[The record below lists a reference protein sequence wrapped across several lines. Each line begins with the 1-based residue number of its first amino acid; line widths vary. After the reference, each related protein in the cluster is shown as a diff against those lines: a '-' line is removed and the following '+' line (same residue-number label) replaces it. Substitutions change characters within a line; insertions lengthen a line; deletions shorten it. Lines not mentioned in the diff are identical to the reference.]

1 MYRYVS
7 KETLVKIE
15 QMIRKVSKIEQMF
28 RETLVKIER
37 MFRNV
42 SKDRTNVQKR

>member
-15 QMIRKVSKIEQMF
+15 QMFRNVSKDRTNVQ
-28 RETLVKIER
+28 
-37 MFRNV
+37 RNV
-42 SKDRTNVQKR
+42 SKDRTNVQKRK